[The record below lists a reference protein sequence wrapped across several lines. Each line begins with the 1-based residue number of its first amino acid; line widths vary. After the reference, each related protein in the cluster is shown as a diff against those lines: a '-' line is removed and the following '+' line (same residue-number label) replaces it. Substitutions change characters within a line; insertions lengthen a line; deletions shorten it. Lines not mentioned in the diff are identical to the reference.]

1 MMVSQTPNPRRAAK
15 PRRPAKPRHAAGS
28 SPSPKT
34 GPTRSANRS
43 VPPGGESR
51 RRVQTVAGLDAR
63 EIAAR
68 VLADVLGRHSTLD
81 DALLRAGATSDGPQ
95 APQSPRDRAFV
106 RAIVA
111 TALRRKGQ
119 IEAAIRQHIAS
130 PLPADRGTLDA
141 IMLVAGAQLLFL
153 DTPPHAVINI
163 AVAQTRGHAA
173 TRRFAKLANAVLRR
187 VSENR
192 AAVIASQD
200 APRQNTPPWLW
211 DRWAKAYGA
220 DTARQIAAQHLVEPV
235 LDLSV
240 PDDAAGWAMRLGGE
254 LIAPGTV
261 RLAHKGRI
269 EDIAGYGDGAWWV
282 QDVAA
287 ALPARLLGDV
297 RGLRVADLCAAPGGK
312 TAQLA
317 AAGAHVIAV
326 DQSAARLARVR
337 ENLARLRLQADLIQ
351 ADATAWMPAEP
362 LDAILLDAPCTATGT
377 IRRHPD
383 IAHVK
388 RHIDIVELAQLQAR
402 LMDHAVALLRP
413 GARLVYC
420 TCSLEPEEGPQQIE
434 RALGV
439 HPALRLAPIRA
450 EEVNGASQW
459 IAGPG
464 WLRTLPHFLEPHGM
478 DGFFIAR
485 LEKTR

>member
-1 MMVSQTPNPRRAAK
+1 MTPQRTRGPRKQRSGSAVAPGAA
-15 PRRPAKPRHAAGS
+15 
-28 SPSPKT
+28 SPS
-34 GPTRSANRS
+34 RSPS
-43 VPPGGESR
+43 VP
-51 RRVQTVAGLDAR
+51 GLEVR

-68 VLADVLGRHSTLD
+68 VLGDVLGKRGNLD
-81 DALLRAGATSDGPQ
+81 DAMLRAGAIGDARPD
-95 APQSPRDRAFV
+95 PQSPRDRAFV
-106 RAIVA
+106 RAILA

-119 IEAAIRQHIAS
+119 IEVAISHFIAS
-130 PLPADRGTLDA
+130 PLPAERGALDE

-163 AVAQTRGHAA
+163 AVAQTRRHAA

-192 AAVIASQD
+192 SAIIASQD
-200 APRQNTPPWLW
+200 APRLNTPAWLW

-220 DTARQIAAQHLVEPV
+220 DTARQIATQHLAEPV

-240 PDDAAGWAMRLGGE
+240 PEDAAGWAERLGGE

-261 RLAHKGRI
+261 RLEHKGRI
-269 EDIAGYGDGAWWV
+269 EDIEGYHAGAWWV

-287 ALPARLLGDV
+287 TLPARLLGDV
-297 RGLRVADLCAAPGGK
+297 RARRVADLCAAPGGK

-317 AAGAHVIAV
+317 AAGADVVAV
-326 DQSAARLARVR
+326 DQSPGRLGRVR
-337 ENLARLRLQADLIQ
+337 ENLARLRLSAELVQ
-351 ADATAWMPAEP
+351 ADATSWMPATP
-362 LDAILLDAPCTATGT
+362 HDAILLDAPCTATGT

-388 RHIDIVELAQLQAR
+388 RAEDVAELAGLQAR
-402 LMDHAVALLRP
+402 LLDHAVALLRP

-434 RALGV
+434 RILSAN
-439 HPALRLAPIRA
+439 PTLRAVPIMA
-450 EEVNGASQW
+450 EEVNGNSHW
-459 IAGPG
+459 IVGQG
-464 WLRTLPHFLEPHGM
+464 WLRTLPHYLAPHGM
-478 DGFFIAR
+478 DGFFVAR
-485 LEKTR
+485 LEKTG